1 MKMKIFVD
9 MDGVIVDFNTAALC
23 TNCAAIGGED
33 EYPEEC
39 GWDILKACNK
49 IRHSYSGVGRLPPI
63 TADEFWGA
71 LDYDFWYDL
80 QPYPVAQTFI
90 KYLEFWGD
98 VYIVTAPARS
108 TDCVAGKYSW
118 IKEHFP
124 DYRRKLII
132 CTHKEL
138 LADKNSILIDDRDKN
153 CEAFEKAGGFVVPV
167 PRPWNNFEIDEEF
180 PHPYDKVCK
189 EVRGICQ

>member
-9 MDGVIVDFNTAALC
+9 MNGVIADFSTPALRA
-23 TNCAAIGGED
+23 NGAVIGGED

-49 IRHSYSGVGRLPPI
+49 IRAADGVDRAPL
-63 TADEFWGA
+63 TEDEFWNNLG
-71 LDYDFWYDL
+71 YDFWYGL
-80 QPYPVAQTFI
+80 PMYPVAQTFI

-98 VYIVTAPARS
+98 VYIATAPALQ
-108 TDCVAGKYSW
+108 DECVSGKYAW
-118 IKEHFP
+118 IKKHFP
-124 DYRRKLII
+124 EYRSKLFI

-138 LADKNSILIDDRDKN
+138 LADKNSILIDDRDRN
-153 CEAFEKAGGFVVPV
+153 CEAFEKAGGLAVPV
-167 PRPWNNFEIDEEF
+167 PRPWNNFEVDDEN